1 MRGRILKSSCST
13 GVLLIVAAITVLV
26 DQFTKYLAVTYLA
39 PIKVLAPIP
48 TLADIFTFTYTT
60 NTGVAF
66 GLFKDLGPVFVVI
79 AVFVIAAIVFYQR
92 EVSENALFV
101 RAVLG
106 LMLGG
111 ALSNNLIDR
120 IRLGHVIDFLH
131 VHYYSP
137 TVKLDWPVF
146 NVADSAIVV
155 GVILLAFTMLREGK
169 APAKSAPQPSESTDS
184 NPPASA

>member
-1 MRGRILKSSCST
+1 
-13 GVLLIVAAITVLV
+13 LLVIVAAVTILV

-39 PIKVLAPIP
+39 PIKVWAPIP
-48 TLADIFTFTYTT
+48 SLAHIFTLTYTT

-79 AVFVIAAIVFYQR
+79 AVFVIIAIIYYQR
-92 EVSENALFV
+92 EVPEGALLV

-111 ALSNNLIDR
+111 AVGNLIDR
-120 IRLGHVIDFLH
+120 LRNQGHVIDFLH
-131 VHYYSP
+131 LHYYSP
-137 TVKLDWPVF
+137 TVMLDWPVS
-146 NVADSAIVV
+146 NVADVSIVV

-169 APAKSAPQPSESTDS
+169 QPAKPTAQQTESRDS
-184 NPPASA
+184 NPPAAA